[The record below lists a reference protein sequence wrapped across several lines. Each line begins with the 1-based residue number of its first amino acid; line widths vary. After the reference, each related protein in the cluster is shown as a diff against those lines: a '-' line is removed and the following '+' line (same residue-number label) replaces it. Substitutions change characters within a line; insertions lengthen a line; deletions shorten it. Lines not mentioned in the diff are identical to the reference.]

1 MDERIKR
8 NRYDDDKIKEY
19 TLFRYTERKKKERV
33 KEFLFTLLSE
43 EKKRVNINKLY
54 KNTLIIAKRCNF
66 LI

>member
-1 MDERIKR
+1 LDERIKR